1 MAIIIEQDKLQA
13 QAAYRL
19 QTHAD
24 LDSIRIMEGK
34 FVSRLPAEDAA
45 FPLILALRHQAE
57 EAVLVGS
64 KMTIRINFG
73 FKAGTEDKKTEVI
86 AIGCRVEVT
95 YDLAEGY
102 EPTSE
107 EIEAFKQGNA
117 IFNCWTYFREFV
129 QSTLSRMN
137 YPPVAVPFLRMAP
150 KAIPTN
156 ETRVIEGANAEI
168 GPPTERPTAPQKRR
182 RKSTDS

>member
-1 MAIIIEQDKLQA
+1 MAIIIEQDKQQA
-13 QAAYRL
+13 QAAYRV
-19 QTHAD
+19 QIHAD

-57 EAVLVGS
+57 EAVVGGS

-73 FKAGTEDKKTEVI
+73 FKAATEDKKTEVI
-86 AIGCRVEVT
+86 AIGCRVEVK